1 MNPQD
6 ALLAQLRD
14 IHGAP
19 EAPWWPPAP
28 GWWLLAALLLVA
40 LVLLA
45 RYGLRRYRAQQ
56 RRQRLLHFIEW
67 IESGVDP
74 EQSPGQYLAD
84 LNRVFKLVAL
94 RAFPE
99 APCAQLSGER
109 WVAFLRERFGGEVDT
124 APLAALDD
132 GPYRPAPGFD
142 AAALTQLA
150 VTWVRQHG

>member
-28 GWWLLAALLLVA
+28 GWWLLAALVLIA

-45 RYGLRRYRAQQ
+45 RYSLRRYRAQQ

-67 IESGVDP
+67 IEAGVDP

-94 RAFPE
+94 RAFSD
-99 APCAQLSGER
+99 APCAQMTGAA
-109 WVAFLRERFGGEVDT
+109 WVAFLRSKLDGEDEQ
-124 APLAALDD
+124 ALAALAE
-132 GPYRPAPGFD
+132 GPYRPAADFD
-142 AAALTQLA
+142 VAALTGLA
-150 VTWVRQHG
+150 RRWVQRYG

>member
-56 RRQRLLHFIEW
+56 RRQRLLQYIER
-67 IESGVDP
+67 IESGIDP
-74 EQSPGQYLAD
+74 DQSPGQYLAD

-94 RAFPE
+94 RAFPDTH
-99 APCAQLSGER
+99 ATRLTGEE
-109 WVAFLRERFGGEVDT
+109 WVAFLQGKLDGAGE
-124 APLAALDD
+124 ACLAALAE
-132 GPYRPAPGFD
+132 GPYRPAADFD
-142 AAALTQLA
+142 AAALTGLA
-150 VTWVRQHG
+150 RRWVQRYG